1 MTTSSP
7 HLKLRRLVGER
18 FRYVDQVWV
27 MVEVLHD
34 SDRVVLQPCTDGAQ
48 VPVQGT
54 AFGLPGR
61 RVSQTLSLRI
71 SDPSGEGYSD
81 DLLLLLEG
89 RQGNSA

>member
-1 MTTSSP
+1 MNAISP
-7 HLKLRRLVGER
+7 HHKLRRLIGER

-27 MVEVLHD
+27 MVEVLPD
-34 SDRVVLQPCTDGAQ
+34 SDRVVLQPCTDCGQA
-48 VPVQGT
+48 PVQGT

-89 RQGNSA
+89 RQNGDA